1 MSKRSLKS
9 LEGKEIGKS
18 LFIALKQKRHWI
30 MIIFTDRRSRTKQ
43 PLKRVTGGPL
53 RSGATK

>member
-1 MSKRSLKS
+1 MWENVQENWQIPIYSPETKAPLGR
-9 LEGKEIGKS
+9 
-18 LFIALKQKRHWI
+18 FYV

>member
-1 MSKRSLKS
+1 MCKK
-9 LEGKEIGKS
+9 IGKS
-18 LFIALKQKRHWI
+18 LFIALKQKRHWEDYV